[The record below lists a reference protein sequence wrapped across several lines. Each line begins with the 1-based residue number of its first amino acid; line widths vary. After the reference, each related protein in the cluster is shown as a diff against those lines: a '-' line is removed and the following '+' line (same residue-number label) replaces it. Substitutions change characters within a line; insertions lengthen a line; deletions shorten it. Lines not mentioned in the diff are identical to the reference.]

1 MNSIS
6 QNTIHDT
13 FAAYFKNAVLQN
25 AAYWV
30 SKKLEEGHI
39 CLDLEDEL
47 FSENNNID
55 KEKLLSLDLVTTDP
69 QKNIQPFVLFNNKL
83 YLQRYFYYETGIID
97 KIKTLLSGNTGKKY
111 QNELL
116 KKKQFIE
123 NIFKD
128 NINEDQRI
136 SWQLIA
142 SLSAIINDFVIITG
156 GPGTGKTTTIT
167 KFLALLFSIDP
178 GISVSIAAPTG
189 KAAARMNESLANV
202 AEKESNI
209 PEDIRNKINKI
220 SAGTIHRLLGVNY
233 HNNSFVHN
241 SENRLKQDV
250 IIIDEASMIDV
261 ALMAKL
267 FDAIRD
273 DAKLIL
279 LGDKNQL
286 ASVEAGSIFGDLC
299 NIPDKSN
306 IINTADVDFYNNFII
321 DEKQKL
327 PYPESNT
334 ENLLAGKIIE
344 LQHSYRFDLKYDI
357 GKFSSLVIAGIT
369 GENQLLY
376 PYEKCGNKV
385 QCVKI
390 SEDYNDPV
398 FNDYLKYYEEY
409 ASEEDIEKAFEKLKK
424 SMILCVV
431 REGTYGFKTYNRLVE
446 KHLESKGLINSDGI
460 FYHKQPV
467 MITSN
472 DYNLGVFNG
481 DIGIIRKDDDTEQMY
496 IYFQDDKEGI
506 RKFPVVNITSFDTV
520 YAMTIHKSQGSEYD
534 NVVVVLP
541 GDENIHIL
549 SRELIYTAVTRARKN
564 VLILSKKEVLIQAV
578 KRKINR
584 ISGIKERIV

>member
-13 FAAYFKNAVLQN
+13 FAAYFKNAILQN

-267 FDAIRD
+267 FDAIRN

-286 ASVEAGSIFGDLC
+286 ASVEAGSIFSDLC
-299 NIPDKSN
+299 NIPDKTN

-376 PYEKCGNKV
+376 PYEKCWNKV

-409 ASEEDIEKAFEKLKK
+409 ASEENIEKAFEKLKK

>member
-116 KKKQFIE
+116 KKKQFTE